1 MKAAVCRF
9 KVEFTSLIK
18 KIKWVAVLKYKL
30 EVFTLHCILSCYTPE
45 ATRRGL
51 RLIYVARLF
60 SFEIGSSI
68 FMEWFFY
75 TTLQRVITSTAFY
88 TAVPLLSIFSCLKAL
103 FDFVVHAD
111 RRLFFHYVLI
121 SPVMERWADSLVPL
135 WTSVLKL
142 KPAPGWINRSCT
154 FGFDGAPRVAHLTV
168 VGLGSA
174 GFQCYFDL

>member
-30 EVFTLHCILSCYTPE
+30 EVFILHCILSLHSRSYRSWPTAHLCS
-45 ATRRGL
+45 
-51 RLIYVARLF
+51 
-60 SFEIGSSI
+60 SFVFIWNRHSSI

-88 TAVPLLSIFSCLKAL
+88 TAVLLLSIFSCFKA

-111 RRLFFHYVLI
+111 RRLFFHYVLKHF
-121 SPVMERWADSLVPL
+121 PCDGAMGLVPL

-142 KPAPGWINRSCT
+142 KPAQSLSVARCLHQ
-154 FGFDGAPRVAHLTV
+154 DG
-168 VGLGSA
+168 
-174 GFQCYFDL
+174 

>member
-9 KVEFTSLIK
+9 KVEFTSLIR

-60 SFEIGSSI
+60 SFEIGTVP
-68 FMEWFFY
+68 FLW
-75 TTLQRVITSTAFY
+75 VITSTAFY
-88 TAVPLLSIFSCLKAL
+88 TAVLLLSIFSCPCWQTALLSLRTHFPCDGAMGWFLGSIMNICLKTKTCSVS
-103 FDFVVHAD
+103 FCG
-111 RRLFFHYVLI
+111 
-121 SPVMERWADSLVPL
+121 PL
-135 WTSVLKL
+135 
-142 KPAPGWINRSCT
+142 PAPGWINRSCT
-154 FGFDGAPRVAHLTV
+154 FSFDGAPRVAHLTV